1 MKFPLYS
8 KLYLHEG
15 HNLCRL
21 NTAVFSVPDP
31 KCCGG
36 TWTDVY
42 LMGDF
47 SSSAQ
52 FFVTLAV
59 LVFLYCIAALVVY
72 IGYKHVYQQNSK
84 FPLTVS
90 NTKIF

>member
-1 MKFPLYS
+1 M
-8 KLYLHEG
+8 
-15 HNLCRL
+15 
-21 NTAVFSVPDP
+21 NTAVFTAPDP
-31 KCCGG
+31 KGCGG

-52 FFVTLAV
+52 LFVTLAA
-59 LVFLYCIAALVVY
+59 LVFLYSIAALVVY
-72 IGYKHVYQQNSK
+72 VGYYHVYQENNK

-90 NTKIF
+90 VTKIF